1 MIKPGTNGNVV
12 HRESLR
18 NTHDEKQEENSETSL
33 CATAQSTHWNLVGP
47 WARLKAGHPKKHHLD
62 SRRLGVTAAGRRILS
77 ELSVEESSI
86 VRLLLEEG
94 SNRAIAERMETNVQM
109 VKNHLLRIFQKV
121 GVEDRLS
128 LAISLIRNGVVEC
141 PCGRGTRLPGVE
153 HRRDTP

>member
-1 MIKPGTNGNVV
+1 MRHGTEYTQEFGRSMGEIETPPPQETRPGL
-12 HRESLR
+12 S
-18 NTHDEKQEENSETSL
+18 
-33 CATAQSTHWNLVGP
+33 ST
-47 WARLKAGHPKKHHLD
+47 
-62 SRRLGVTAAGRRILS
+62 GVTAAGRRILS

-94 SNRAIAERMETNVQM
+94 SNKAIAVRMETSVQM

-128 LAISLIRNGVVEC
+128 LAIALIRNGVVEC
-141 PCGRGTRLPGVE
+141 PCGMGTKLPGVE

>member
-1 MIKPGTNGNVV
+1 MAKN
-12 HRESLR
+12 
-18 NTHDEKQEENSETSL
+18 ETQAPQ
-33 CATAQSTHWNLVGP
+33 ATRSGLSST
-47 WARLKAGHPKKHHLD
+47 R
-62 SRRLGVTAAGRRILS
+62 VTAAGRRILS

-94 SNRAIAERMETNVQM
+94 SNRAIAERMETSVQM

-128 LAISLIRNGVVEC
+128 LAIALIRNGVVEC
-141 PCGRGTRLPGVE
+141 PCGRGARLALVE